1 VSDVLP
7 VVFFGL
13 AGLLGGGAYSLWR
26 QGAAKVAWLTVAL
39 IAILSLA
46 VGVLYL

>member
-1 VSDVLP
+1 MSDVLP
-7 VVFFGL
+7 VVFCGI

-26 QGAAKVAWLTVAL
+26 QGVPRVLWIAVAL
-39 IAILSLA
+39 LALLSLA

>member
-7 VVFFGL
+7 VIFCGI

-26 QGAAKVAWLTVAL
+26 QGVPRAVWIAVAVL
-39 IAILSLA
+39 AILSLA